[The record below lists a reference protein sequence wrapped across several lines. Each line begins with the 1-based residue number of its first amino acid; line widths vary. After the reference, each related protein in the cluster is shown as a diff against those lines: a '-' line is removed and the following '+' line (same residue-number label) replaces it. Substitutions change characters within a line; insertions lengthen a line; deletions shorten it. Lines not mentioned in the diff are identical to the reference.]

1 MGGGC
6 DTKISGNT
14 AEELVDNGS
23 KHLMESAGE
32 ADKSALEMMQG
43 MQKDPVAQKQW
54 MDDFRQKFAEL
65 PED

>member
-14 AEELVDNGS
+14 AEELVSNGS
-23 KHLMESAGE
+23 KHLMESTEA

-43 MQKDPVAQKQW
+43 MQNDPVVQKQW
-54 MDDFRQKFAEL
+54 MDDFRQKFTEL